1 MGYMEG
7 RQTWLGEED
16 TDLTPRVVAVRRRA
30 NLVWF
35 VGSIAASMG
44 AAGVSLF
51 ADREDN
57 TPAAAEIQ
65 AQRIGGS
72 IDTAA
77 RNAHVQ
83 ADGIASTPVVRAG
96 ITTDASTM
104 ADIAATEIH
113 FSHNPGETLEIFQ
126 IRDNNFTTLL
136 RVPPEVTGIAH
147 ITGRVTRLENSGGGG
162 LEVIAGATIQPQGAG
177 PNDKTMGQ
185 VALSIPVDLAAAR
198 VQLSELVRDA
208 SFVGVGKPISLVTKG
223 GGSKTINIPIPIN
236 DEWKLPP
243 MTLTAKLPSHRP
255 KWVDPTRFAALGL
268 AGLMLIIFLNGL
280 RKA

>member
-1 MGYMEG
+1 MEG

-35 VGSIAASMG
+35 VGSIAASMA
-44 AAGVSLF
+44 AAGISLF
-51 ADREDN
+51 ADREDT
-57 TPAAAEIQ
+57 TPAAAEVQ
-65 AQRIGGS
+65 AQRIAGS

-126 IRDNNFTTLL
+126 IRGDAWTTLL
-136 RVPPEVTGIAH
+136 RVPAEVAGIVH
-147 ITGRVTRLENSGGGG
+147 VKGRATQLENSGGGG
-162 LEVIAGATIQPQGAG
+162 LEVIAGAPISPQSADA
-177 PNDKTMGQ
+177 NDKTVGQ

-198 VQLSELVRDA
+198 QQLSELVREA
-208 SFVGVGKPISLVTKG
+208 AISGVGQPISLVNKG
-223 GGSKTINIPIPIN
+223 GGTKTINIPIPIS

-243 MTLTAKLPSHRP
+243 MMLSAKLPSHRP
-255 KWVDPTRFAALGL
+255 KWVDPARFAALGL